1 MLRKSV
7 HNIPSKDKR
16 ERCFLYFSTYPNLN
30 PGDTWEQVI
39 KGKDENTQLFLNK
52 FTIEKLLHLVLPL

>member
-7 HNIPSKDKR
+7 QNIPSKDKKGKD
-16 ERCFLYFSTYPNLN
+16 FFFYFSTYPNLN

-39 KGKDENTQLFLNK
+39 KGKDENTQLFLYK
-52 FTIEKLLHLVLPL
+52 FTIEKLLHPVLP